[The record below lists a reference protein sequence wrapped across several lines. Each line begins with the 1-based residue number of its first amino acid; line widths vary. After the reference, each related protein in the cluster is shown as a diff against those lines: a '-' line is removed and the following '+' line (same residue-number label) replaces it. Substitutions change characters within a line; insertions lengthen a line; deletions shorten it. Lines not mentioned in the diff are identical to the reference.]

1 MQLFCYEGKIKI
13 ILRVYDLKNKK
24 FDIRFL
30 EETHLIVLVPMFFLR
45 VISAKCMPALAYA
58 CWMFVGHMGLIWM
71 FFNVHVLLTKM
82 SFQVPNGG

>member
-45 VISAKCMPALAYA
+45 VISAKCMPALA
-58 CWMFVGHMGLIWM
+58 
-71 FFNVHVLLTKM
+71 
-82 SFQVPNGG
+82 